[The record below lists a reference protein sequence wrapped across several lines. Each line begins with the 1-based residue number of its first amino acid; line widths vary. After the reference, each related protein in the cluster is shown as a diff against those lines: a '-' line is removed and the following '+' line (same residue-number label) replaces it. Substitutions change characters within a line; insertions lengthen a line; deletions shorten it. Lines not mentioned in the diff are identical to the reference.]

1 MLNTPEANAAF
12 NLYETARDGLLTG
25 LEGTETGPIIGRLP
39 AFTSEQQIG
48 EGAVAA
54 MAPVLKQLFRVAGE
68 GVFTDRDQ
76 ALLLQMIPTR
86 TTRPEARAAQIEN
99 IDKIVKAKLGMNP
112 GMVGSESDQSFQ
124 GESSNPQPIV
134 QRNRRTGQ
142 TRVSYDG
149 GATWQMQ

>member
-1 MLNTPEANAAF
+1 
-12 NLYETARDGLLTG
+12 
-25 LEGTETGPIIGRLP
+25 
-39 AFTSEQQIG
+39 
-48 EGAVAA
+48 

-112 GMVGSESDQSFQ
+112 GMVGSEEPSSLPQVGQSFQ
-124 GESSNPQPIV
+124 GGTVKSI
-134 QRNRRTGQ
+134 RRV
-142 TRVSYDG
+142 R
-149 GATWQMQ
+149 